1 MSLFE
6 LFAAKIISDHEI
18 QILYRIDGIDIAAG
32 PKTTLSAIASGP
44 GIPND
49 QNAALTGQ
57 YAQTAIWKRDP
68 STGVGRDFHSHIRDV
83 VGGKREDLA
92 TRWTLDGVAKR
103 FLDSAALYE
112 ATDRTARVD
121 KRMILSLSDAA
132 QRRLSAHS
140 IVTAELAVACK
151 GITLTLFKTGH
162 GFAATTLELS
172 RLDRG
177 KVSALELLEAQ
188 IAIGRFGMV
197 RWADVLDAGSP
208 GGPAFRLVELVQLLA
223 LGTRGAAAPER
234 VTTYTFAQFAE
245 PLPTPAR
252 DLFALHL
259 ARHYSSDYQT
269 ADEIEG
275 VAFVRDFETV
285 RHVVALEGAA
295 TVIGTT
301 PEAAPAP
308 VFLQNFKTG
317 TFHRHYLPVALLAR
331 HEHAFLVTRTSAS
344 ILTRKEMRDGPM
356 TVRRLQELRE
366 TCLVFRLCYRFSELS
381 SITMHNSLYRAFR
394 QVLHLD
400 RLTVELDADVET
412 VEAHLR
418 ELRQSEEREDEDQ
431 KHRRY
436 YWVTVIGAG
445 ALAGLTMFSIT
456 KEALGIF
463 FHEAPPGAVEQVL
476 KIFGWDL
483 PYALIPKVAGLALG
497 ILTAIIGWV
506 IAYLRGPR
514 AGDADHKRAGHADH
528 KTMELM
534 LEHMVEERA
543 SDEERR

>member
-6 LFAAKIISDHEI
+6 TFAAKIISDHEI
-18 QILYRIDGIDIAAG
+18 QILYRIDGIDVAAG
-32 PKTTLSAIASGP
+32 PKTTLSAMASGA
-44 GIPND
+44 GIPDD
-49 QNAALTGQ
+49 QKAALTGR
-57 YAQTAIWKRDP
+57 YGQTAIWKRDL
-68 STGVGRDFHSHIRDV
+68 STGVGQDFHHHIRDV

-92 TRWTLDGVAKR
+92 TRWTLDDAIRR

-112 ATDRTARVD
+112 LETSRMARVD
-121 KRMILSLSDAA
+121 KCMILSFNDAA
-132 QRRLSAHS
+132 RQRLAAHS
-140 IVTAELAVACK
+140 IVSAEIAVACK
-151 GITLTLFKTGH
+151 DITLTLFKTGH

-177 KVSALELLEAQ
+177 KISALELLEAQ
-188 IAIGRFGMV
+188 ITIGRFGTI
-197 RWADVLDAGSP
+197 RWADVLNVGSV
-208 GGPAFRLVELVQLLA
+208 GGVTFRLGELVQLLA
-223 LGTRGAAAPER
+223 LGDKGAAAPER
-234 VTTYTFAQFAE
+234 VTTYTYAQFAD

-252 DLFALHL
+252 DLFAIHL
-259 ARHYSSDYQT
+259 ARHYSSDYRT
-269 ADEIEG
+269 AAEIEG

-285 RHVVALEGAA
+285 RHAVALEGAA
-295 TVIGTT
+295 TVVGTT
-301 PEAAPAP
+301 PEAPYSP

-317 TFHRHYLPVALLAR
+317 TFHRHYVPVALLAR
-331 HEHAFLVTRTSAS
+331 HEHAFLVQRTSAS

-381 SITMHNSLYRAFR
+381 SVTMHNSLYRSFR

-400 RLTVELDADVET
+400 RLTVELDMDVET
-412 VEAHLR
+412 FEAHLR
-418 ELRQSEEREDEDQ
+418 ELQQSEERENEDQ

-476 KIFGWDL
+476 KIFGRDL
-483 PYALIPKVAGLALG
+483 PYSLVPKVVGLALG
-497 ILTAIIGWV
+497 ILTAIIGWL

-514 AGDADHKRAGHADH
+514 AGHADY

-543 SDEERR
+543 SDKE